1 VSWTRTR
8 TLGITLALTAAMV
21 PFATCSGASAAKA
34 AAHTGTVTM
43 DGTTYTPKTLTVK
56 LGDSVVWTNKDPF
69 PHTAT
74 SRSQVFDSKPIMPG
88 KSFTFTPRT
97 RGDFPYVCT
106 LHPTM
111 KGTVH
116 VE

>member
-1 VSWTRTR
+1 LAAARIG
-8 TLGITLALTAAMV
+8 TLSFVLAALALVAA
-21 PFATCSGASAAKA
+21 PRPEAATGAT
-34 AAHTGTVTM
+34 HTVAM
-43 DGTTYTPKTLTVK
+43 DGTAFRPSSQTIK
-56 LGDSVVWTNKDPF
+56 LGDTIVWKNNDPF

-74 SRSQVFDSKPIMPG
+74 SRSQAFDSKPVMPG
-88 KSFTFTPRT
+88 KSFTFTPRM